1 MVTITWEGQ
10 NHSVRR
16 AHRSSDSFPQT
27 VSDLNEEI
35 SKRILEY
42 LAKMKKEFPDKPNVY
57 RKTMLKD
64 LRLDDAT
71 LDFYVK
77 LLSEKYLVYI
87 QTPMPYS
94 PWTHANITA
103 SGAIQVEE

>member
-1 MVTITWEGQ
+1 MG
-10 NHSVRR
+10 RR
-16 AHRSSDSFPQT
+16 ESLRQTRLPLVWLLPTQT

-35 SKRILEY
+35 SNKILRY
-42 LAKMKKEFPDKPNVY
+42 LAKMKRDFPEKPSVY
-57 RKTMLKD
+57 RETMLKD

-77 LLSEKYLVYI
+77 LLSDQYLVYV
-87 QTPMPYS
+87 QTPLPYS

-103 SGAIQVEE
+103 TGARQAEST